1 MNSRKRFK
9 KPIKP
14 RFFSCIILY
23 LAILLINAEAQQKK
37 IAIILVSDSFASL
50 SETASFK
57 EKVFSKIS
65 DAFSAKL
72 QVIDSSLANS
82 AFQAQGFQSPLN
94 LSTTEAKNLGNAI
107 GCNFY
112 LLIKAEI
119 LARTSIEKGTFYEA
133 YSALFFVNTITGR
146 LFFWKLLKAEAE
158 TPKLA
163 EEKFFYV
170 LDEFLSQSVTEIQL
184 ALDIDLKVQ
193 NTNRLPEMLSEN
205 LPGNFRPPVP
215 YRQVKPEYPM
225 IASLYLVTATI
236 DVAVDIDEEGKIAQT
251 EILRW
256 AGYGLE
262 ESVINAIKSTNWR
275 PAEKQGKPIA
285 VRVLLRYNFKKT
297 RKEK

>member
-1 MNSRKRFK
+1 
-9 KPIKP
+9 
-14 RFFSCIILY
+14 
-23 LAILLINAEAQQKK
+23 LLINAEAQQKK

-146 LFFWKLLKAEAE
+146 LFFWKLLRAEAE

>member
-1 MNSRKRFK
+1 
-9 KPIKP
+9 
-14 RFFSCIILY
+14 
-23 LAILLINAEAQQKK
+23 LLINAEAQQKK

-170 LDEFLSQSVTEIQL
+170 LDEFLSESVTEIQL

>member
-1 MNSRKRFK
+1 
-9 KPIKP
+9 
-14 RFFSCIILY
+14 
-23 LAILLINAEAQQKK
+23 LLINAEAQQKK

>member
-1 MNSRKRFK
+1 MNPRKRFK

-14 RFFSCIILY
+14 RFVSCIILY
-23 LAILLINAEAQQKK
+23 LAILLINAEAQHKK

-146 LFFWKLLKAEAE
+146 LFFWKLLRAEAE